1 MKKPFHAYSGD
12 QPYIFVSYA
21 HEDANAVYPEMKWLH
36 DQGFNVWYDEGISPG
51 TVWRTELADS
61 IMGAGLFLFFVSR
74 RSVVSGNCEKE
85 VNFAIDHDIPVLT
98 VHLEETDLPSGMEL
112 TLSSIQGI
120 LKHDLPDQDY
130 REKLLSGVSDHMQR
144 GISESPPV
152 QSNTYRNIAIVTA
165 SAVALLFAANTL
177 MDIPPLVS
185 QSNESQDNVSLR
197 RFTINLPKS
206 MQFGIVGT
214 GLRPVIISADG
225 QRVIFTA
232 FNESVLQL

>member
-1 MKKPFHAYSGD
+1 MNKPFHAYSGD

-21 HEDANAVYPEMKWLH
+21 HEDANAVYPEMNWLH

-61 IMGAGLFLFFVSR
+61 IMGAGLFLFFVTP

-130 REKLLSGVSDHMQR
+130 REKLLAATGERWIPGDQSTAR
-144 GISESPPV
+144 G
-152 QSNTYRNIAIVTA
+152 
-165 SAVALLFAANTL
+165 SAT
-177 MDIPPLVS
+177 
-185 QSNESQDNVSLR
+185 R
-197 RFTINLPKS
+197 
-206 MQFGIVGT
+206 
-214 GLRPVIISADG
+214 
-225 QRVIFTA
+225 
-232 FNESVLQL
+232 